1 LKQDRAVFRAETRNG
16 NGILIS
22 LGGNA
27 QRRGLDAN
35 LGAKNWPFA
44 DTFRTVLMPE
54 RSLTEERSQER
65 SVQGFRHSR
74 EKPRGYSCFHARPPI
89 KLTAPVIRLAFAAG
103 PNFSSLLAESIKI
116 CLAAVLSR
124 GWAPHLRRLGFFGK
138 RKPHLPELIVCSPA
152 R

>member
-1 LKQDRAVFRAETRNG
+1 MFSCTSADQVDR
-16 NGILIS
+16 S
-22 LGGNA
+22 CY
-27 QRRGLDAN
+27 
-35 LGAKNWPFA
+35 P
-44 DTFRTVLMPE
+44 
-54 RSLTEERSQER
+54 
-65 SVQGFRHSR
+65 
-74 EKPRGYSCFHARPPI
+74 SCF
-89 KLTAPVIRLAFAAG
+89 AAS